1 MKVGK
6 GVRTL
11 AEEKSRHWRPEAR
24 NEPGDGSTKPG
35 RRDRMPTTNDGKLVS
50 SPLWNSVS
58 STLFFWL
65 FQHVCPHIHT
75 RQSLATKASGRQWCL
90 IQTIVLDHSCCFGS
104 QIPPSDSLAFRLHG
118 YTLFFATAGSFGS
131 RNFCE
136 TLPYIFG
143 LNSLF

>member
-50 SPLWNSVS
+50 SPL
-58 STLFFWL
+58 
-65 FQHVCPHIHT
+65 
-75 RQSLATKASGRQWCL
+75 
-90 IQTIVLDHSCCFGS
+90 
-104 QIPPSDSLAFRLHG
+104 
-118 YTLFFATAGSFGS
+118 
-131 RNFCE
+131 
-136 TLPYIFG
+136 
-143 LNSLF
+143 